1 MSKSATSKK
10 SPVTQAIDAAVKGL
24 RGFVEV
30 FKAGTHTDSKGR
42 QVTFSRADV
51 EQMVENHKLGAA
63 PAVIGHP
70 KDTAPAYAQVGEY
83 KLDDDGRLFAKFDK
97 INPAFEAGV
106 ESGAYYNRSL
116 SVIKD
121 KLHGWRV
128 RHVGWLGAMP
138 PAIDGLQPVEFAVEF
153 SADDET
159 CFEFAAP
166 GYSLVWGLESAAK
179 LMRSLRDHLIE
190 KESLAV
196 ADAVLPQWQIDSM
209 NEAASTA
216 RAQFNDDKPASLFN
230 QPTGEDD
237 MTITQEALDA
247 AVAKARAEGE
257 AAGKAGMVPQADFA
271 AAQTALTD
279 LKKAE
284 QKTRIAAQI
293 KGWKDKA
300 VILPAHEVG
309 LAEYMAAQE
318 DGGAEFSFSKGE
330 GTNAEVG
337 KKTQA
342 QFFADFM
349 ASLKPVI
356 KLGGSGQADDATPL
370 NTQSATDLTK
380 AANDFM
386 AAEAKEGRNVSSA
399 QAVQH
404 VISLASAAK

>member
-1 MSKSATSKK
+1 MSKAPTSKK
-10 SPVTQAIDAAVKGL
+10 PSVKPTTVKGL
-24 RGFVEV
+24 RGFIEV

-42 QVTFSRADV
+42 QVTFSKADV

-138 PAIDGLQPVEFAVEF
+138 PAIDGLQPVEFSAEF
-153 SADDET
+153 AAEDET

-179 LMRSLRDHLIE
+179 LMRSLRDRMIE
-190 KESLAV
+190 KEGLEA
-196 ADAVLPQWQIDSM
+196 ADATLPQWQIDSM
-209 NEAASTA
+209 TEAANLARQQFNEA
-216 RAQFNDDKPASLFN
+216 NPSLFN

-237 MTITQEALDA
+237 MTISQADLDA
-247 AVAKARAEGE
+247 AVAKARTEGE
-257 AAGKAGMVPQADFA
+257 TAGRDAASKDMVPRADFA
-271 AAQTALTD
+271 AKEQELLTI
-279 LKKAE
+279 KKTE
-284 QKTRIAAQI
+284 QKTRLQGLID
-293 KGWKDKA
+293 GWKKKG
-300 VILPAHEVG
+300 VIVPADEAG
-309 LAEYMAAQE
+309 LLEYMASQE
-318 DGGAEFSFSKGE
+318 DAGQEFSFSRAE
-330 GTNAEVG
+330 GAAAE
-337 KKTQA
+337 KKTPA
-342 QFFADFM
+342 QFFMDFM
-349 ASLKPVI
+349 AGRKPVMKI
-356 KLGGSGQADDATPL
+356 GADKGNDVDTL
-370 NTQSATDLTK
+370 DVTNTAAVTK

-386 AAEAKEGRNVSSA
+386 AAEEKEGRAVSA
-399 QAVQH
+399 ANAVQH
-404 VISLASAAK
+404 VIRTATTAK